1 MPKLVSEPYFEAE
14 LERTSDASK
23 RHLRTEN
30 ACDDS
35 MNTELKQ
42 VTPNK
47 ISASRNNLDPSSSA
61 GSIQTQ
67 NLGSVAKFKNSKL
80 F

>member
-1 MPKLVSEPYFEAE
+1 MPKLVSEPYFDPD
-14 LERTSDASK
+14 LERLDS
-23 RHLRTEN
+23 RRNLRTEN
-30 ACDDS
+30 ANDDS

>member
-1 MPKLVSEPYFEAE
+1 MPKLVSEPYFDPD
-14 LERTSDASK
+14 LERLDS
-23 RHLRTEN
+23 RRNLRTEN
-30 ACDDS
+30 ANDDS
-35 MNTELKQ
+35 INTELKQ

>member
-1 MPKLVSEPYFEAE
+1 MPKFVSEPYFDPD
-14 LERTSDASK
+14 LERLDS
-23 RHLRTEN
+23 RRNLRTEN
-30 ACDDS
+30 ANDDS

>member
-1 MPKLVSEPYFEAE
+1 
-14 LERTSDASK
+14 
-23 RHLRTEN
+23 
-30 ACDDS
+30 

-42 VTPNK
+42 FTPNK